1 VEELLRSPLL
11 VRGVLTAPQL
21 AEAPRG
27 RALLDQISS
36 SSIEHETLKETE
48 FRSAAETDSPQGV
61 LAIGEIPAR
70 SLATLSGV
78 SPLRLLVLDA
88 LQDPGNVGTVLRTA
102 AALGVD
108 ATVALPGT
116 VDLWNPKVVRAA
128 MGAHFHSMAFHT
140 TADELFSFLEKDAV
154 PLWAAEAGG
163 QSVDSMKSVARLALA
178 VGNEGSGLSSSVRER
193 AAATISIPIATSV
206 ESLNVAVA
214 TAILLYQL
222 RK

>member
-1 VEELLRSPLL
+1 MEELLRSPLL

-21 AEAPRG
+21 ADAPRG
-27 RALLDQISS
+27 RALLDQLSTT
-36 SSIEHETLKETE
+36 SIEHETLKETE
-48 FRSAAETDSPQGV
+48 FRSAAETESPQGV

-78 SPLRLLVLDA
+78 SPFRLLVLDA
-88 LQDPGNVGTVLRTA
+88 LQDPGNVGTVVRTA

-140 TADELFSFLEKDAV
+140 TADVLFSFLETESI
-154 PLWAAEAGG
+154 PLWAAEAEG
-163 QSVDSMKSVARLALA
+163 QSVESMQPPSRLALV

-193 AAATISIPIATSV
+193 TQTAISIPIAPAPTS
-206 ESLNVAVA
+206 
-214 TAILLYQL
+214 
-222 RK
+222 